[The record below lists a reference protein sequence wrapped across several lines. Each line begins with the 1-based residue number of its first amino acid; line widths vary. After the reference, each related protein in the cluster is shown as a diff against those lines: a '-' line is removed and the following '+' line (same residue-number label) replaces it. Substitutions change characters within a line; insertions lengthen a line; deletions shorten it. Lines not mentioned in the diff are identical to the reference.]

1 MRYLTVMDVLNF
13 KTIYQV
19 RCILSGNVY
28 YVRAKYFAKHYKK
41 FDVIRID
48 NSVNNCY
55 SLSEDIYEQE

>member
-1 MRYLTVMDVLNF
+1 MRYLTVLDTLNL
-13 KTIYQV
+13 KSIYQV
-19 RCILSGNVY
+19 RCMTTGYVY